1 MRLKLRVTKKII
13 NYLFKIMIKTIKNYM
28 LVLTKQL
35 IQKQQNVLTGY
46 KPVIGF
52 KVDRTGQGQINTL

>member
-1 MRLKLRVTKKII
+1 MLTKLFMDWIETEKDVEK
-13 NYLFKIMIKTIKNYM
+13 

-52 KVDRTGQGQINTL
+52 KVDRTGQGQTNAL

>member
-1 MRLKLRVTKKII
+1 MLTKLFMDWIETEKDVEK
-13 NYLFKIMIKTIKNYM
+13 

>member
-1 MRLKLRVTKKII
+1 MDWIETEKDVEK
-13 NYLFKIMIKTIKNYM
+13 

-35 IQKQQNVLTGY
+35 IQQHQNKLTGY

-52 KVDRTGQGQINTL
+52 NVDRTGQGQINEL

>member
-1 MRLKLRVTKKII
+1 
-13 NYLFKIMIKTIKNYM
+13 MIKAIKNYM
-28 LVLTKQL
+28 LTKLFMDWIETEKDVEKLVLTKQL